1 MHEVLAKKFIVYG
14 LFHEWN
20 GQDFNKRAVLEIL
33 RSDTPASNALPHD
46 FLQRRPDVC
55 VVMMNPGSSAPLPG
69 FGQAQDEGRLIPAKP
84 DRVQHQIMRLMAMM
98 DWQHARIVNL
108 ADIRA
113 AKSADLYRLMESGAD
128 ARQLGCLFDGQSY
141 VRPEQVV
148 TAPRVLCAWG
158 LDKRLAPWAQPA
170 QHWLESHQL
179 NIYGVRVDTLAHPAY
194 RYPKPVGNWSAAREW
209 LESAYQQMQ
218 IS

>member
-33 RSDTPASNALPHD
+33 RSDTPATSALPHD

-55 VVMMNPGSSAPLPG
+55 VVMMNPGSSAPLSG
-69 FGQAQDEGRLIPAKP
+69 FGQAHDEGRLIPAKP

-98 DWQHARIVNL
+98 DWQHARVVNL

-113 AKSADLYRLMESGAD
+113 AKSADLYALIESGAD
-128 ARQLGCLFDGQSY
+128 SSRLGSLFAGHSC
-141 VRPEQVV
+141 VSPEQVV
-148 TAPRVLCAWG
+148 TAPVAVCAWG
-158 LDKRLAPWAQPA
+158 LDARLAPWAQQA

-179 NIYGVRVDTLAHPAY
+179 DIHGVRVETLGHPAY
-194 RYPKPVGNWSAAREW
+194 RYPKPVGNWAAAVAW
-209 LESAYQQMQ
+209 LDSVYQ
-218 IS
+218 SLRS

>member
-33 RSDTPASNALPHD
+33 RSDSPASSALGQD
-46 FLQRRPDVC
+46 FLQRKPDVC

-69 FGQAQDEGRLIPAKP
+69 FGQAQDEGQLIPAKP

-113 AKSADLYRLMESGAD
+113 AKSADLYRLIESGAD
-128 ARQLGCLFDGQSY
+128 SCQLGCLFAGQSQ
-141 VRPEQVV
+141 VKPEQVV
-148 TAPRVLCAWG
+148 TAPLALCAWG
-158 LDKRLAPWAQPA
+158 LDARLAPWAQQA
-170 QHWLESHQL
+170 QDWLESHQL
-179 NIYGVRVDTLAHPAY
+179 DIHGLRVESLGHPAY
-194 RYPKPVGNWSAAREW
+194 RYPKPVGNWAAAVTW
-209 LESAYQQMQ
+209 LNTVYQ
-218 IS
+218 SLRS

>member
-113 AKSADLYRLMESGAD
+113 AKSADLYRLIESGAD
-128 ARQLGCLFDGQSY
+128 SRQLGCLFAGQSQ
-141 VRPEQVV
+141 VKPEQVV
-148 TAPRVLCAWG
+148 TAPLALCAWG
-158 LDKRLAPWAQPA
+158 LDARLAPWAQQA
-170 QHWLESHQL
+170 QDWIESRRL
-179 NIYGVRVDTLAHPAY
+179 DIYGLRVESLTHPAY
-194 RYPKPVGNWSAAREW
+194 RYPKPVGNWAAAVTW
-209 LESAYQQMQ
+209 LNTVYQ
-218 IS
+218 SLRP

>member
-20 GQDFNKRAVLEIL
+20 GHDFNKRAVLEIL

-113 AKSADLYRLMESGAD
+113 AKSADLYRLIESGAD
-128 ARQLGCLFDGQSY
+128 SRQLGCLFAGQSQ
-141 VRPEQVV
+141 VKPEQVV
-148 TAPRVLCAWG
+148 TAPLALCAWG
-158 LDKRLAPWAQPA
+158 LDARLAPWAQQA
-170 QHWLESHQL
+170 QDWIESRRL
-179 NIYGVRVDTLAHPAY
+179 DIYGLRVESLTHPAY
-194 RYPKPVGNWSAAREW
+194 RYPKPVGNWAAAVTW
-209 LESAYQQMQ
+209 LNTVYQ
-218 IS
+218 SLRP